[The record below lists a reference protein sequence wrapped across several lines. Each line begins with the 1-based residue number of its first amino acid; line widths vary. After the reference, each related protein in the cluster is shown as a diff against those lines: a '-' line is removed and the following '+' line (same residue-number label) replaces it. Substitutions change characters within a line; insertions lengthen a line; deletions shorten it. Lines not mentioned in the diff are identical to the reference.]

1 MFRLDMSGNIFVLL
15 FILLSKE
22 EEEEIIIIIKMFNF
36 FTPCQVQHL
45 ANHA

>member
-36 FTPCQVQHL
+36 FTPCQVQHF